1 MSEDFYGRLTHLNAV
16 ARMHI
21 ATYLAGGLPAGLAD
35 FLDSA
40 EWLFSRT
47 GENSF
52 AWVCQHNGLDL
63 TRARIALLQI
73 KTNRLMAE
81 TGGPQLTLI
90 RGGRDAEAA

>member
-21 ATYLAGGLPAGLAD
+21 QTYLARTGPGGLSD

-40 EWLFSRT
+40 EWLFSRA

-52 AWVCQHNGLDL
+52 AWVCEQNGLDL
-63 TRARIALLQI
+63 TRARVALLQI
-73 KTNRLMAE
+73 KTNRMIAE
-81 TGGPQLTLI
+81 NGGPQLTLI